1 MSATLGE
8 LVELTGA
15 ELKGDSNCI
24 VSGVNTLE
32 NASSGELAF
41 LSNRRYVHFLEQT
54 SASAVV
60 LAKSDVDKCN
70 TNALISDN
78 PYLSFAKIVNYLHPV
93 SLPEPTIDESA
104 VIGNNCQI
112 AKSVFIAAGVVIGN
126 NVVVGE
132 SSVIGP
138 GVVIEDNVKI
148 GKFFRALS
156 NNTICKDVVIGEHV
170 TLHPGAVIGSAGF
183 GMAEDKGKWLN
194 IPQLG
199 TVLIGNNVE
208 IGANTTVDRGA
219 IEDTII
225 ENGVR
230 IDNQVQI
237 AHNVIIGED
246 TAIAGCVA
254 IAGSAKI
261 GKRCKI
267 GGLSAIT
274 GHIDICDD
282 VMITG
287 MSGVPNSIKTPGVYS
302 SGLPVTDNRTWRKNM
317 ARFRKLDE
325 IIKRIQKQ
333 LG

>member
-1 MSATLGE
+1 MSATLSE
-8 LVELTGA
+8 LAELTGA
-15 ELKGDSNCI
+15 ELQGDSNCI
-24 VSGVNTLE
+24 ISGVNTLE
-32 NASSGELAF
+32 NATTGELAF
-41 LSNRRYVHFLEQT
+41 LSNRHYAQFLEHT
-54 SASAVV
+54 NAAAVV
-60 LAKSDVDKCN
+60 LAEQDIEKCN
-70 TNALISDN
+70 TNILISSN
-78 PYLSFAKIVNYLHPV
+78 PYLSFAKIVNFLYPKFSPDPAIH
-93 SLPEPTIDESA
+93 ETAI
-104 VIGNNCQI
+104 IGNQCQI
-112 AKSVFIAAGVVIGN
+112 SPNSFIAPGVVIGD
-126 NVVVGE
+126 NVVVDDG
-132 SSVIGP
+132 VLIGA
-138 GVVIEDNVKI
+138 GVVIEDNVRI
-148 GKFFRALS
+148 GKSSKLLS
-156 NNTICKDVVIGEHV
+156 NNTICKGVVIGKEV
-170 TLHPGAVIGSAGF
+170 TLHPGAIIGSAGF
-183 GMAEDKGKWLN
+183 GMAEEDGKWLT

-199 TVLIGNNVE
+199 SVIIGNNVE

-219 IEDTII
+219 IDNTII
-225 ENGVR
+225 EDGVR

-254 IAGSAKI
+254 IAGSVKI

-274 GHIDICDD
+274 GHIEICDD

-325 IIKRIQKQ
+325 IIKKIQRQ